1 MKNKKRVWIITA
13 FLALF
18 TTGLVY
24 VYLNQVAAASEA
36 NKVKTETVVVAL
48 TTIPG
53 HVKVT
58 ADMLETKEIAED
70 AVHPD
75 ALTSIDEVVGGT
87 TTTDLVAGEQILSER
102 IVLDTGVGP
111 LAYRVPENMR
121 AITVPTTEVDSIGG
135 YIMPG
140 DKIDILAR
148 YPSAEDLPVV
158 EKIQNIEV
166 LEKGPY
172 AAGVEGE
179 QTGVPTS
186 ITILVSPG
194 QADVIANA
202 SLNGSLYFTLR
213 NPVDANIVE

>member
-1 MKNKKRVWIITA
+1 MKNKKRVWIIIA

-24 VYLNQVAAASEA
+24 VYLNQVAVASES
-36 NKVKTETVVVAL
+36 NKVKTESVVVAL
-48 TTIPG
+48 TTIPA
-53 HVKVT
+53 HIKVT
-58 ADMLETKEIAED
+58 ADMLETKEIADD
-70 AVHPD
+70 AVHPE
-75 ALTSIDEVVGGT
+75 ALTSIDAVVGGT
-87 TTTDLVAGEQILSER
+87 TTTDLMAGEQILSER
-102 IVLDTGVGP
+102 IVTNTGDAP

-135 YIMPG
+135 YVLPG

-148 YPSAEDLPVV
+148 YTSAEDVSVV
-158 EKIQNIEV
+158 EKIQNIEI

-172 AAGVEGE
+172 AVGAEGQ

-186 ITILVSPG
+186 ITILVTPV
-194 QADVIANA
+194 QADIIANA

-213 NPVDANIVE
+213 NPVDTNIVE

>member
-13 FLALF
+13 FFALF

-24 VYLNQVAAASEA
+24 VYLNQVSAASEA
-36 NKVKTETVVVAL
+36 NKVKTDTVVVAL

-53 HVKVT
+53 HIKVT

-75 ALTSIDEVVGGT
+75 ALTSIDDVVGGT

-102 IVLDTGVGP
+102 IVSDTGAGP

-148 YPSAEDLPVV
+148 YPSSEDVPVV

-172 AAGVEGE
+172 AVSAEGE
-179 QTGVPTS
+179 QAGVPTS
-186 ITILVSPG
+186 ITILVTPG
-194 QADVIANA
+194 QADSVANA

-213 NPVDANIVE
+213 NPVDTNIVE

>member
-1 MKNKKRVWIITA
+1 MKNKRRVWIITV

-24 VYLNQVAAASEA
+24 VYLNQVAAASEE

-48 TTIPG
+48 TSIPG
-53 HVKVT
+53 HIKVT

-75 ALTSIDEVVGGT
+75 ALTSIDAVVGGT
-87 TTTDLVAGEQILSER
+87 TTTELMAGEQILSER
-102 IVLDTGVGP
+102 IITDTGDTP

-135 YIMPG
+135 YVFPG
-140 DKIDILAR
+140 DKIDILAS
-148 YPSAEDLPVV
+148 YTAAEGVQVV
-158 EKIQNIEV
+158 EKIQNIEI

-172 AAGVEGE
+172 AFGAEGE

-186 ITILVSPG
+186 ITILVTPA

-213 NPVDANIVE
+213 NPVDTNIVE

>member
-1 MKNKKRVWIITA
+1 MKNRKKVWIITA

-24 VYLNQVAAASEA
+24 VYLNQVAAASEE
-36 NKVKTETVVVAL
+36 NKVKMETVVVAL
-48 TTIPG
+48 TTIPR

-58 ADMLETKEIAED
+58 PDMLETKKIEED

-75 ALTSIDEVVGGT
+75 ALTSIDDVVGGT
-87 TTTDLVAGEQILSER
+87 TTTDLMAGEQILSER
-102 IVLDTGVGP
+102 IVSDTGAGP
-111 LAYRVPENMR
+111 LAYRVPESMR
-121 AITVPTTEVDSIGG
+121 AITVPTTEVASIGG

-148 YPSAEDLPVV
+148 YPSAEDAQVV

-172 AAGVEGE
+172 AVGSEGE

-186 ITILVSPG
+186 VTILVTPG
-194 QADVIANA
+194 QADTIANA

-213 NPVDANIVE
+213 NPVDTNILE

>member
-13 FLALF
+13 FLALL

-24 VYLNQVAAASEA
+24 VYLNQMAAASET

-48 TTIPG
+48 TAIPG
-53 HVKVT
+53 HIKVT
-58 ADMLETKEIAED
+58 ADMLETKEIPED

-75 ALTSIDEVVGGT
+75 ALTSIEDVVGGT
-87 TTTDLVAGEQILSER
+87 TTTDLMAGEQILSER
-102 IVLDTGVGP
+102 IVSDTGAGP

-135 YIMPG
+135 YILPG
-140 DKIDILAR
+140 DKIDIWAN
-148 YPSAEDLPVV
+148 YTAADDAQVV

-172 AAGVEGE
+172 AVGAEE
-179 QTGVPTS
+179 QQTGVPTS
-186 ITILVSPG
+186 LTILVTPA

-213 NPVDANIVE
+213 NPVDTNIVE

>member
-13 FLALF
+13 FLAAL

-24 VYLNQVAAASEA
+24 VYLNQVASASEA
-36 NKVKTETVVVAL
+36 NQVKTETVVVAL

-58 ADMLETKEIAED
+58 PDMLETKEIAED

-75 ALTSIDEVVGGT
+75 ALTSIDAVVGGT
-87 TTTDLVAGEQILSER
+87 TTTDLMAGEQILSER
-102 IVLDTGVGP
+102 IVSDTGDAP

-135 YIMPG
+135 YVLPG
-140 DKIDILAR
+140 DKIDILAS
-148 YPSAEDLPVV
+148 YTSAEDVSVV
-158 EKIQNIEV
+158 EKIQNIEI

-172 AAGVEGE
+172 AVGTEGQ

-186 ITILVSPG
+186 ITILVTPA

-213 NPVDANIVE
+213 NPVDTNIVE

>member
-24 VYLNQVAAASEA
+24 VYLSQVAAASEE

-48 TTIPG
+48 TSIPG
-53 HVKVT
+53 HIKVT

-75 ALTSIDEVVGGT
+75 ALTSIDAVVGGT
-87 TTTDLVAGEQILSER
+87 TTTDLMAGEQILSAR
-102 IVLDTGVGP
+102 IVTDTGDAP

-121 AITVPTTEVDSIGG
+121 AITVPATEVDSIGG
-135 YIMPG
+135 YVLPG
-140 DKIDILAR
+140 DKIDILAS
-148 YPSAEDLPVV
+148 YTSAEDVSVV
-158 EKIQNIEV
+158 EKIQNIEI

-172 AAGVEGE
+172 AVGAEGQ

-186 ITILVSPG
+186 ITILVTPT

-213 NPVDANIVE
+213 NPVDTNIVE

>member
-1 MKNKKRVWIITA
+1 MKNKRRVWIITA
-13 FLALF
+13 FLAFL

-24 VYLNQVAAASEA
+24 VYLNQVASASEA

-48 TTIPG
+48 TTIPR

-58 ADMLETKEIAED
+58 PDMLETKEIPVD

-75 ALTSIDEVVGGT
+75 ALTSIDAVVGGT
-87 TTTDLVAGEQILSER
+87 TTTELMAGEQILSER
-102 IVLDTGVGP
+102 IVSDTGVGP

-135 YIMPG
+135 YILPG
-140 DKIDILAR
+140 DNIDILAN
-148 YPSAEDLPVV
+148 YTTSEDAKVI

-172 AAGVEGE
+172 AVGAEGQ

-186 ITILVSPG
+186 VTILVTPA

-213 NPVDANIVE
+213 NPVDTNIVE